1 MLPRLGARIAA
12 VFRASAPDP
21 FVLAIL
27 LSATT
32 FLLAW
37 LHMGGAA
44 GDAVSLVTAW
54 QSGLWD
60 LLAFAMQ
67 MCLILVTGHALAS
80 TKPVTF
86 LLRGLVRVPRTARQA
101 VWITATVAMAAA
113 LLNWGLG
120 LIVGAVLARNMQEA
134 LARRTNLGQ
143 ARCTPAAGLLPAAGY
158 TGLMCWHGG
167 LSGSAPLAA
176 ADPEAL
182 AKLLGPELFE
192 RVGGAIP
199 ISQTLLTP
207 TNLLISGGLLVIA
220 PMLLALMCP
229 SASAPGEPAPTPHR
243 SAPPTPALEAADC
256 PGRIPRLLEQSPL
269 VVLLL
274 IVPMGLYLLWQ
285 FRAKGWN
292 ALDLNTVNL
301 ALLGLGLALH
311 ASAARYA
318 AAIDEAVKGCGA
330 IIVQFPL
337 YAGIIAML
345 KFSGLIDA
353 LSNEFVSLSQGQA
366 PALRVLVFSSAAI
379 VNLFVPSG
387 GGQWAVQGP
396 IAIQA
401 ALDAGADPG
410 RLVLSIAY
418 GDQLTNMI
426 QPFWALPLLAIT
438 RARARDIVG
447 YTAIVM
453 LVGLLWCAV
462 CLALL

>member
-1 MLPRLGARIAA
+1 MLSRLGARIASL
-12 VFRASAPDP
+12 FRATAPDP

-27 LSATT
+27 LSGIT
-32 FLLAW
+32 FVLAW
-37 LHMGGAA
+37 SHMGGGAA
-44 GDAVSLVTAW
+44 NAEAVVNAW

-67 MCLILVTGHALAS
+67 MCLILVLGHALAS
-80 TKPVTF
+80 TRPVAY
-86 LLRGLVRVPRTARQA
+86 LLRGLVGLPRSARQG
-101 VWITATVAMAAA
+101 VWLTATTAMSFA

-120 LIVGAVLARNMQEA
+120 LIVGAVLARNMQDA
-134 LARRTNLGQ
+134 LSRRAREGH
-143 ARCTPAAGLLPAAGY
+143 ARCRVPAGLLPAAGY

-167 LSGSAPLAA
+167 FSGSAPLAA

-182 AKLLGPELFE
+182 AKLLGPDLFA
-192 RVGGAIP
+192 RAGGAIP

-207 TNLLISGGLLVIA
+207 TNLLISGGLLLFT
-220 PMLLALMCP
+220 PLLLSLLCSRDGSP
-229 SASAPGEPAPTPHR
+229 DDTPAP
-243 SAPPTPALEAADC
+243 SAPPPAIAEDPADR
-256 PGRIPRLLEQSPL
+256 PGRLPRFLEQSPL
-269 VVLLL
+269 VILLL
-274 IVPMGLYLLWQ
+274 VVPMALYLLWQ

-292 ALDLNTVNL
+292 ALDLNSVNL
-301 ALLGLGLALH
+301 ALLACGLALH

-318 AAIDEAVKGCGA
+318 AAIDEAAKGCGA
-330 IIVQFPL
+330 ILVQFPL

-345 KFSGLIDA
+345 KYSGLIDA
-353 LSNEFVSLSQGQA
+353 LSNQFVEISGSEP
-366 PALRVLVFSSAAI
+366 PALRVLVLCSAAI

-410 RLVLSIAY
+410 RLVLCVAY

-447 YTAIVM
+447 YTAIAM
-453 LVGLLWCAV
+453 LAGLLWCAA